1 MSPHSSAVSE
11 WNPKWSFFF
20 YFNRRVGVESR
31 DEFFKF
37 DEIQNWF
44 ALYFTRKYRQDEILE

>member
-11 WNPKWSFFF
+11 WNPVEF
-20 YFNRRVGVESR
+20 YFNRRVGVELR
-31 DEFFKF
+31 GEFFKI

-44 ALYFTRKYRQDEILE
+44 TLYFTREYR